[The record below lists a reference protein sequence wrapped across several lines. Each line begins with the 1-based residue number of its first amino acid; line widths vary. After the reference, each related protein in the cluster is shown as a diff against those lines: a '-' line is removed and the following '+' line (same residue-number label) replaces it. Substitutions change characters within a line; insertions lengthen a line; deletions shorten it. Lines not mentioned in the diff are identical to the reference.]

1 MKNTL
6 ILFFLIIL
14 INCAATKKNINFNA
28 ANNQIKS
35 DINPENILLAEIGAK
50 KIAIS
55 DFEKNLKLNEQYFEQ
70 HLNFDDY
77 EELEKTFK
85 EYIMF
90 NTISQL
96 AINENL
102 DKTDTFLRNVE
113 EYKKQL
119 LVEMFDQRIYEKI
132 KKPSDMELYDY
143 YLKNKILFATPRK
156 IALKNILADF
166 NNFAD
171 IKEVFEKLK
180 TRAQKFDDI
189 INDTYYQQK
198 FKISDLGFIQSGIV
212 DPELEKYVFD
222 LKEGEWTN
230 IIKTKLGFHIVYCYK
245 VIEPQTPEFNDEI
258 KAEIYNKI
266 MEDAY
271 KKNVEQAIENFRK
284 NNKYQIYD
292 DNLKYL
298 IERLNKKN

>member
-1 MKNTL
+1 
-6 ILFFLIIL
+6 
-14 INCAATKKNINFNA
+14 
-28 ANNQIKS
+28 
-35 DINPENILLAEIGAK
+35 
-50 KIAIS
+50 
-55 DFEKNLKLNEQYFEQ
+55 
-70 HLNFDDY
+70 
-77 EELEKTFK
+77 
-85 EYIMF
+85 
-90 NTISQL
+90 
-96 AINENL
+96 
-102 DKTDTFLRNVE
+102 
-113 EYKKQL
+113 
-119 LVEMFDQRIYEKI
+119 
-132 KKPSDMELYDY
+132 
-143 YLKNKILFATPRK
+143 
-156 IALKNILADF
+156 
-166 NNFAD
+166 
-171 IKEVFEKLK
+171 K